1 MSSLTAF
8 LPPILNLDGEWEEIL
23 KKLYRVFEK
32 DFKKRKLFYKNLRVK
47 YDNRKNSNNKEEA
60 FWHLITKKDKK
71 HGRLIDYNRAKRLPW
86 VRPIIENYNNSE
98 IKDFN
103 YLEGFGGIRKYLWLE
118 NYDFVVILE
127 KKINKKYIILVTD
140 FYVDY
145 NWKRKD
151 LERKYQ
157 QRIENCI

>member
-1 MSSLTAF
+1 MAF
-8 LPPILNLDGEWEEIL
+8 LPNFLPPLLNLDGEWKEIL
-23 KKLYRVFEK
+23 NKLYRVFEK
-32 DFKKRKLFYKNLRVK
+32 DFKKRKLFYQNLRVI
-47 YDNRKNSNNKEEA
+47 YDNRKNSNNIEEA
-60 FWHLITKKDKK
+60 FWHLVTKKNKK

-86 VRPIIENYNNSE
+86 VRPIIENYNNPE
-98 IKDFN
+98 INDFN

-127 KKINKKYIILVTD
+127 KKINKEYIILVTD

-145 NWKRKD
+145 NWKKKD

-157 QRIENCI
+157 KRIENCI